1 MTSYTAGA
9 TPPGYYCDKSA
20 YLSHVLPKASSNW
33 RLLGLLKCLAK
44 K

>member
-1 MTSYTAGA
+1 MTSYTA
-9 TPPGYYCDKSA
+9 PPRYYCDKSA